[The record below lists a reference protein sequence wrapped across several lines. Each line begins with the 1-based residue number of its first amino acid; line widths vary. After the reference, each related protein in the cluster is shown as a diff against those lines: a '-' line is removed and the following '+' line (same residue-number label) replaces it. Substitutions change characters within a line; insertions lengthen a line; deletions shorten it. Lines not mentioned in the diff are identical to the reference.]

1 MTIIVIIM
9 LIIVIITSLCT
20 HINTGGNWKVVP
32 NCKVVL
38 FEKFM
43 LVTYTR
49 PSNMKI
55 DMYGCVSRQAI
66 CQHALQYTLIKI
78 IVFCACTKHID
89 NNNKINI
96 HQYLKYRKSL
106 NTKVVSSLDDNKRS
120 NILK

>member
-1 MTIIVIIM
+1 M

-20 HINTGGNWKVVP
+20 RINTGGNWKVVP
-32 NCKVVL
+32 NCKV

-43 LVTYTR
+43 LAAYTR

-55 DMYGCVSRQAI
+55 NTYGCVSWQTI
-66 CQHALQYTLIKI
+66 CQHALQYTLIKM

-106 NTKVVSSLDDNKRS
+106 NTKVINFLDDNKRS